1 LAVNQSFLVL
11 EASPWL
17 NGMVKGQA
25 MRLNSRLGANVLSI
39 FFLAAFWEIAGQA
52 LDSILIPPLTKIAIA
67 WWKLLASGKLLSNL
81 SASLWTLA
89 VGFTLAICIGIVV
102 GLLMG
107 RFRAIE
113 HFLDLYINALMSA
126 PATAFVPVLIM
137 WFGLGVQSRIAVVFL
152 FAVFVVVINTMTG
165 VKQVDNVLVEMAR
178 SFGAKEREV
187 FFKIMLPAAMPAIMA
202 GVRLGMGRA
211 VKGMITAEMLLTL
224 TGMGAMIMQ
233 YGSAFATDAL
243 FAVILTILIVAMITM
258 KLVQMIDQRLTGW
271 KVEIAVE

>member
-1 LAVNQSFLVL
+1 
-11 EASPWL
+11 
-17 NGMVKGQA
+17 
-25 MRLNSRLGANVLSI
+25 
-39 FFLAAFWEIAGQA
+39 
-52 LDSILIPPLTKIAIA
+52 
-67 WWKLLASGKLLSNL
+67 
-81 SASLWTLA
+81 
-89 VGFTLAICIGIVV
+89 
-102 GLLMG
+102 
-107 RFRAIE
+107 
-113 HFLDLYINALMSA
+113 
-126 PATAFVPVLIM
+126 
-137 WFGLGVQSRIAVVFL
+137 
-152 FAVFVVVINTMTG
+152 MTG